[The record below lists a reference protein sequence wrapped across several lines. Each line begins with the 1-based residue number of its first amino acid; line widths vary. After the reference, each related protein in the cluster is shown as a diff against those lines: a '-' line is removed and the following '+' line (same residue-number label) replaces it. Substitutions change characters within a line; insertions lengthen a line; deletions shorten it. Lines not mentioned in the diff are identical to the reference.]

1 LNSNPVVDGTFLTAP
16 SLDLSPTAPKLPI
29 PILLGTMHDD
39 GSPFVS
45 YPTSTNLSVE
55 LTSQSFNT
63 SAILA
68 SPLFSLPPATNTTA
82 SIFNLTSRIATDS
95 QFRCLGQST
104 AYVAAKNNVFD
115 KIYAYEFDRAYQL
128 ATYSPNPPACEA
140 PPTPAHPLGDPTLPF
155 YKCHSGEL
163 YEVFGTAALNGKPPR
178 DEDDVPFS
186 QFVVD
191 TWSAFA
197 RTGDPVPDAG
207 FLEAR
212 GFVNT
217 TGYVERSG
225 KWDLVGKG
233 NEKPVRVLDVHVRNE
248 GWREVRECEVL
259 GQGLE
264 YWEHGPM

>member
-1 LNSNPVVDGTFLTAP
+1 
-16 SLDLSPTAPKLPI
+16 
-29 PILLGTMHDD
+29 MHDD

-45 YPTSTNLSVE
+45 YPTSTNLSAA
-55 LTSQSFNT
+55 LTFQSFNA

-68 SPLFSLPPATNTTA
+68 SPLFALPPAINTTA
-82 SIFNLTSRIATDS
+82 AIFNLTTRIATDV

-140 PPTPAHPLGDPTLPF
+140 PPTPAHPLGDPSLPF

-163 YEVFGTAALNGKPPR
+163 YLVFGTAVQNGRPPR
-178 DEDDVPFS
+178 DDDDVPFS
-186 QFVVD
+186 QFLVD

-197 RTGDPVPDAG
+197 RTGDPVPDIG

-217 TGYVERSG
+217 TKYVEKSG
-225 KWDLVGKG
+225 KWDPVGEG
-233 NEKPVRVLDVHVRNE
+233 NEAPVRVLDVDVHNE
-248 GWREVRECEVL
+248 KWREEEECEVL

-264 YWEHGPM
+264 FWEDGPA